1 MKNNINYYIQA
12 VNTAITDTED
22 NGELL
27 NEHFEVVRTVL
38 DNDKISEIS
47 IEQLT
52 TIKEKFAAGTE
63 KYRGINA
70 TLNGL
75 KPPIKVL
82 GVHKQLLKAYQDFV
96 EGCQA
101 MTDSIDA
108 TKQSVDV
115 EAFERSEKLQDES
128 SDAMMKNIQR
138 ITKIL
143 F

>member
-1 MKNNINYYIQA
+1 M
-12 VNTAITDTED
+12 
-22 NGELL
+22 
-27 NEHFEVVRTVL
+27 
-38 DNDKISEIS
+38 
-47 IEQLT
+47 
-52 TIKEKFAAGTE
+52 
-63 KYRGINA
+63 
-70 TLNGL
+70 

-115 EAFERSEKLQDES
+115 EAFELSEKLQDES

>member
-27 NEHFEVVRTVL
+27 NEHFEVLRAAL
-38 DNDKISEIS
+38 DNDTVSDIPVK
-47 IEQLT
+47 QLA
-52 TIKEKFAAGTE
+52 TIKEKFEAGTE
-63 KYRGINA
+63 KYRGIDA
-70 TLNGL
+70 VLNGL
-75 KPPIKVL
+75 KPPVKVL
-82 GVHKQLLKAYQDFV
+82 GVHKQLLKAYQEFV
-96 EGCQA
+96 QGCQE
-101 MTDSIDA
+101 MTNSIDVSN
-108 TKQSVDV
+108 QSIDV

-128 SDAMMKNIQR
+128 SDNMMKNIQR